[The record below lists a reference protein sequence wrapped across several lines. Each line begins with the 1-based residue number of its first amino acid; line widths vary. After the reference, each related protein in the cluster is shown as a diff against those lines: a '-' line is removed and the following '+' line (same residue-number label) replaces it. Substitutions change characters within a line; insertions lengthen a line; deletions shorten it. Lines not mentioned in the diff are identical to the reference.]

1 MIDKLNLNGEY
12 TKLSSNSEGLSPH
25 DYPSH
30 KAGIDVAI
38 ADLKRNFNQW
48 TDLLDKTNTRET
60 GNFGRLT
67 NKIKGQLS
75 EIKIQLNDVSRYMQ
89 DVYANRNH
97 WPDIDDYEI
106 ESRRK
111 FLSDCRQY
119 LQRCRQVMKSPQTRE
134 KLERDK
140 RAVEE
145 RLLGN
150 NESVIES
157 RSNLVGQYHQQQEM
171 EIKVQDE
178 ILDEMTEGLKRLGMI
193 GDTIKVELEEQD
205 QMLEDVDTQIDEAKN
220 RLDALMVKIDKILGH
235 SNKKRIGIIIFLLI
249 TLIVL
254 VYFSV

>member
-1 MIDKLNLNGEY
+1 MTEKLNLNGEY

-25 DYPSH
+25 DYHSH
-30 KAGIDVAI
+30 KAEIDTAI

-48 TDLLDKTNTRET
+48 VELLDKTNTRET

-89 DVYANRNH
+89 EVYANRNH
-97 WPDIDDYEI
+97 YPDIDDYEI

-150 NESVIES
+150 DDPEMESKS
-157 RSNLVGQYHQQQEM
+157 SLVGHYHQQQEM

-205 QMLEDVDTQIDEAKN
+205 QMLHNVDTQMDEAKN
-220 RLDALMVKIDKILGH
+220 RLDVLMVKIDKILGH
-235 SNKKRIGIIIFLLI
+235 SNKKRIGVIILL
-249 TLIVL
+249 LLVLLLL